1 MQLCREQRGTV
12 TTPLS
17 RNPPALFE
25 KRVTSETHSSIAQT
39 ACCTAAR
46 ECSSARRLS
55 RDVRVIRYNFE
66 KSFSTL
72 RKCHEPRSS
81 CMSIVPSTESVERHL
96 RVMKRRTRSEHIW
109 SAAPPPNHAVWKAAT
124 AALMSGA
131 AVDRRASRRSNGAG
145 FACRATNHEKRQ
157 SRAVCRSCGGR
168 GFAMGRVT
176 LSPRAGNRHDRGQ
189 PGWLDNNKPARWRR
203 GLRWRR

>member
-109 SAAPPPNHAVWKAAT
+109 SASPPPNHAVWKAAT
-124 AALMSGA
+124 AALMVERGGRPA
-131 AVDRRASRRSNGAG
+131 GVPEKQWPRLCVQGHEPRETAIEGDLPELRRSRFRDGA
-145 FACRATNHEKRQ
+145 N
-157 SRAVCRSCGGR
+157 RSSVAR
-168 GFAMGRVT
+168 RK
-176 LSPRAGNRHDRGQ
+176 SP
-189 PGWLDNNKPARWRR
+189 
-203 GLRWRR
+203 